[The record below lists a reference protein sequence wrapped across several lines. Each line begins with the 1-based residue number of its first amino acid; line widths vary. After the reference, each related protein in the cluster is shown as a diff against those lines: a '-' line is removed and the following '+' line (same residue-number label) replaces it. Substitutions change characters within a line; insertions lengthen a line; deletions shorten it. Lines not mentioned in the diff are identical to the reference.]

1 MTTLKTWAAYKR
13 ARAEALAAY
22 EKAREASQ

>member
-22 EKAREASQ
+22 KKAKEASR